1 MDLMKLSGNLES
13 PRQCKASDFPGV
25 GPTGPKGEAKGA
37 GELVKQTKE
46 QASPQDAK
54 DWKIG
59 KSSAGTGSAVKVSVS
74 VDLESGK
81 HSC

>member
-13 PRQCKASDFPGV
+13 PRQCKPSDFPGV
-25 GPTGPKGEAKGA
+25 GPTGAKGEAKGA
-37 GELVKQTKE
+37 GELVKQSKE
-46 QASPQDAK
+46 QVSPQDAK

-59 KSSAGTGSAVKVSVS
+59 KSSAEAGSAVKVSAS
-74 VDLESGK
+74 VDLETGK